1 MYRSICGG
9 FKKQKMKTVHSK
21 IPVSIL
27 LIALLAISN
36 GCITYNTV
44 EHAQGTASGSFFLP
58 TESVDADGQP
68 FQTDKPHPAYYALLP
83 LTIPADIVTLP
94 IQGVIMLCFVA
105 SGGKVTNKTSVN
117 NSN

>member
-9 FKKQKMKTVHSK
+9 FKKQKMKTIHTK

-68 FQTDKPHPAYYALLP
+68 FQTDKPHPSYYALLP